1 MIATWSD
8 KGRACMLATKA
19 TNQDLQQLFA
29 TTTQLRNGLK
39 AEQPEATGAVEGS
52 NF

>member
-19 TNQDLQQLFA
+19 TDQELQQLLA
-29 TTTQLRNGLK
+29 TTTQLRNVRLALLGK
-39 AEQPEATGAVEGS
+39 I
-52 NF
+52 